1 MANHNK
7 SIIPY
12 RLELNSIPEEDPDC
26 KALIPISDA
35 TPLAA
40 IPTRPHSY
48 SQSYFAQPV
57 LAAPP
62 QPLLLE
68 DKPLKGPVVQLPA
81 ETKLLPPKHNET
93 LVGVKTNKKGEI
105 VCAKYSAREC
115 TYFKGVR
122 AHPSK
127 VKFLPPKE
135 APKHALAK
143 SKTPRKRRKT
153 LADLEKLIEA
163 QQATISSI
171 EATLRLQG
179 RCFLRTH
186 EKVEDIEKDSKK
198 LDKRLSALEPPKS
211 KK

>member
-1 MANHNK
+1 MANHDK
-7 SIIPY
+7 RIIPY
-12 RLELNSIPEEDPDC
+12 GLDLKSIPKEDPDC
-26 KALIPISDA
+26 KALIPVSDA
-35 TPLAA
+35 TPLVA
-40 IPTRPHSY
+40 IPPRPHSY
-48 SQSYFAQPV
+48 NESYFAQPV

-68 DKPLKGPVVQLPA
+68 DKPLKGPVKLPTG
-81 ETKLLPPKHNET
+81 TKLLLPKYNET
-93 LVGVKTNKKGEI
+93 LVGVKTNKSGEI
-105 VCAKYSAREC
+105 ICAKYRTGER
-115 TYFKGVR
+115 TYLEGVR

-127 VKFLPPKE
+127 VQFLPPKE
-135 APKHALAK
+135 APKHAPAK

-153 LADLEKLIEA
+153 LADLEKMIEA

-186 EKVEDIEKDSKK
+186 EKLEDIEKDIKK

>member
-1 MANHNK
+1 MANHDK
-7 SIIPY
+7 RIIPY
-12 RLELNSIPEEDPDC
+12 GFDLNSIPKEDPDC
-26 KALIPISDA
+26 KALILVSDA

-40 IPTRPHSY
+40 IPPRPHSY

-68 DKPLKGPVVQLPA
+68 DKPLKGPVIKLPA
-81 ETKLLPPKHNET
+81 GTMLLPPKYNEA
-93 LVGVKTNKKGEI
+93 LVGVKTNKSGEI
-105 VCAKYSAREC
+105 ICAKYRTGER
-115 TYFKGVR
+115 TYLEGVC

-127 VKFLPPKE
+127 VQFLLPKE

-153 LADLEKLIEA
+153 LADLEKVIEA

-171 EATLRLQG
+171 EATLRLKG

-198 LDKRLSALEPPKS
+198 LDKRLSALEPPKP